1 MPHAAMI
8 AALAAGLLGGLHC
21 LAMCGAYVAL
31 AQSPGGFP
39 LRPRRAILADLAVAH
54 AARVATYATLGA
66 LLGAAGGTAL
76 AATVSPLQR
85 TLYVIANL
93 LLLALAVGIVRGR
106 TAPDVLEAAG
116 ARAYAA
122 LAPVA
127 GRVLRGHGTGARL
140 GLGVLWGLTPC
151 ALVYGVLPLAL
162 LSGGAWQGA
171 AIMLAFGVG
180 TLPNLLAAG
189 YVVARARRWL
199 ASRTVRWAAG
209 AIVAAFALAG
219 LWRALTA
226 SDTLGASPFCFV

>member
-1 MPHAAMI
+1 MPHAAML

-31 AQSPGGFP
+31 AQSSGPVP

-54 AARVATYATLGA
+54 AARVSTYVVLGA
-66 LLGAAGGTAL
+66 LLGAAGGAAL
-76 AATVSPLQR
+76 AADVSPLQR
-85 TLYVIANL
+85 ALYVIANL

-106 TAPDVLEAAG
+106 TAPAALEAVG

-122 LAPVA
+122 FAPA
-127 GRVLRGHGTGARL
+127 ASRVLRGQGPAARA

-171 AIMLAFGVG
+171 LIMLAFGVG

-189 YVVARARRWL
+189 FVVARVRRWIAL
-199 ASRTVRWAAG
+199 STVRWFAG
-209 AIVAAFALAG
+209 ALVALFALAG

-226 SDTLGASPFCFV
+226 QDTLGTSPFCFV